1 MSDDIYNMVKEI
13 SRMQMNAMKSSD
25 SGWVKMAIPAKYA
38 NRGIQDFSRMLYL
51 DHEPTETYIKTLFTS
66 APQHNSHSS
75 HVSHDQSTGLWVLT
89 LSACLDSSD

>member
-1 MSDDIYNMVKEI
+1 MSDDIFNMVKEI

-25 SGWVKMAIPAKYA
+25 SGWVKMAMPAKYA

-51 DHEPTETYIKTLFTS
+51 DHEPTRAYIDTLFTS
-66 APQHNSHSS
+66 APLHNSKTS
-75 HVSHDQSTGLWVLT
+75 HVSHDEVSGLWVLT